1 MSFISLTELL
11 NMNAQSMRLKAEK
24 DIEQYET
31 LNKMYK
37 KTKDPKI
44 KNLMKQYEN
53 KSKKDI
59 KSFEI
64 SKKLAKDNMKEIN
77 DMRKKNKKILVS

>member
-1 MSFISLTELL
+1 
-11 NMNAQSMRLKAEK
+11 
-24 DIEQYET
+24 
-31 LNKMYK
+31 MYK

>member
-11 NMNAQSMRLKAEK
+11 NMNANSIKFKAEK

-53 KSKKDI
+53 KAKKDI

-77 DMRKKNKKILVS
+77 DMRKKNRKILVT

>member
-44 KNLMKQYEN
+44 KNLMKKYEN